1 MKGLDMKEQTV
12 STVHW
17 SKYLDESVNPRV
29 KGFLKSRGDD
39 VMWQVASNI
48 KRAKKRGLERLVI
61 MVHENAPYAIRIPQ
75 EEYHEVL
82 DLSLKY
88 FEKKEEY
95 ETCAK
100 IVEFKNYT
108 RENDSNLAKKE
119 TKKVI

>member
-1 MKGLDMKEQTV
+1 MKEQTV

-39 VMWQVASNI
+39 VMWQVSQNI
-48 KRAKKRGLERLVI
+48 KRAKKRELDRLVI
-61 MVHENAPYAIRIPQ
+61 MVHENAPYAIRIPK
-75 EEYHEVL
+75 EEYQEVL
-82 DLSLKY
+82 DLTLKY
-88 FEKKEEY
+88 FEKKENY
-95 ETCAK
+95 ELCAK

-108 RENDSNLAKKE
+108 PENDNSLTKKE